1 MEHVHPWDKQT
12 KDYLHHGGHQHAVSR
27 STTQS
32 TPPVNSKVHI
42 SRQGSVDFVMG
53 DSGADVPAGER
64 HHLDVQLAEN
74 YNKDLKE
81 GEKLSIDR

>member
-1 MEHVHPWDKQT
+1 MADACEAK
-12 KDYLHHGGHQHAVSR
+12 KA
-27 STTQS
+27 TTDWRPLNIAIVDS
-32 TPPVNSKVHI
+32 GADLI
-42 SRQGSVDFVMG
+42 LFRRQNGAFLGSVDIAMG
-53 DSGADVPAGER
+53 DGGADVPAGER

>member
-1 MEHVHPWDKQT
+1 
-12 KDYLHHGGHQHAVSR
+12 
-27 STTQS
+27 
-32 TPPVNSKVHI
+32 
-42 SRQGSVDFVMG
+42 MG
-53 DSGADVPAGER
+53 DGGADVPAGER